1 MDYPTSR
8 RSPVGATDKG
18 TEPDVTNESSSPEAP
33 LPDHGQP
40 STPAESPGEEGG
52 VAASLLDYAR
62 RLAGAGDQPLGD
74 AVSAYADRVG
84 GVERGELPP
93 SMSVAPAAIAPEMIG
108 AALSRSWLEPVIE
121 VIRNTLIFGPVLWTW
136 LKLQTAVT
144 AYEPG
149 AVSFFDF
156 WVQTGG
162 SGLIG
167 GSTLG
172 EAAQE
177 VAFILVALIAV
188 NVFLG
193 LWRRRTAARG
203 ARLGRE
209 FASVLASAEAV
220 GSGRRSSDPQAAL
233 DGFVHASNELTV
245 NLRSVG
251 ESLERSV
258 TPFADSVGVA
268 RETLREM
275 SDAVTRQER
284 RLAEVVERLG
294 RVAEIGDQLGALQR
308 DFAEAREAASRS
320 AEALAGIRESLDPS
334 ARDFAG
340 AAATLEQLAGQLER
354 MTEVMAGEITG
365 WASGLDS
372 SAGKLNEAAISMNAV
387 ATRVLDD
394 LDGRGSPGDGR

>member
-1 MDYPTSR
+1 M
-8 RSPVGATDKG
+8 GATDKE
-18 TEPDVTNESSSPEAP
+18 TEPDVTNESASPEAP

-52 VAASLLDYAR
+52 VAASLHDYAR

-74 AVSAYADRVG
+74 AVSVYADRVDK
-84 GVERGELPP
+84 VERGELPP
-93 SMSVAPAAIAPEMIG
+93 SMSVAPPAIAPEMIG
-108 AALSRSWLEPVIE
+108 AALSQSRLEPVIE

-136 LKLQTAVT
+136 LKLQRAVT
-144 AYEPG
+144 AYPDDRDDY
-149 AVSFFDF
+149 ASFFDF
-156 WVQTGG
+156 WVDNGG
-162 SGLIG
+162 RDLIG
-167 GSTLG
+167 GGPLG

-177 VAFILVALIAV
+177 VAFILVALIAL
-188 NVFLG
+188 NAFLG

-203 ARLGRE
+203 ARVGRG
-209 FASVLASAEAV
+209 FASVLARAEAV

-258 TPFADSVGVA
+258 NPFADSVSVA
-268 RETLREM
+268 QDTLREM

>member
-1 MDYPTSR
+1 M
-8 RSPVGATDKG
+8 GATDKG
-18 TEPDVTNESSSPEAP
+18 TEPDVTNESASPEAP

-52 VAASLLDYAR
+52 VATSLHDYAR

-93 SMSVAPAAIAPEMIG
+93 SMSAAPAAIAPEMIG
-108 AALSRSWLEPVIE
+108 AALSRSRLEPVIE

-144 AYEPG
+144 AYESV
-149 AVSFFDF
+149 ADVSFFDF
-156 WVQTGG
+156 WVHTGG

-177 VAFILVALIAV
+177 VVFILVALIAL
-188 NVFLG
+188 NAFLG

-203 ARLGRE
+203 ARVGRE
-209 FASVLASAEAV
+209 FAAVLASAEAA

-233 DGFVHASNELTV
+233 DGFMHASNELTV

-258 TPFADSVGVA
+258 TPFADSVNVA
-268 RETLREM
+268 RDTLREM

-284 RLAEVVERLG
+284 RLAEIVERLG

-365 WASGLDS
+365 LASGLDS
-372 SAGKLNEAAISMNAV
+372 SAGRLNEAAISMNAV

-394 LDGRGSPGDGR
+394 LDGRGTPGDGR